1 MIHSNIAGLTCH
13 PARVCFCRL
22 AQLCVELLSPQTQK
36 EQHIALIYALI
47 TVYIYIY
54 LINYGLAHL
63 ARKLQKSLFDPKG
76 NPTESNQ
83 VKGLDGVRMDGV

>member
-1 MIHSNIAGLTCH
+1 MPSSTCLLLPPCAALCRTSFASDSERTAHCANICANY
-13 PARVCFCRL
+13 
-22 AQLCVELLSPQTQK
+22 S
-36 EQHIALIYALI
+36 
-47 TVYIYIY
+47 IYIY